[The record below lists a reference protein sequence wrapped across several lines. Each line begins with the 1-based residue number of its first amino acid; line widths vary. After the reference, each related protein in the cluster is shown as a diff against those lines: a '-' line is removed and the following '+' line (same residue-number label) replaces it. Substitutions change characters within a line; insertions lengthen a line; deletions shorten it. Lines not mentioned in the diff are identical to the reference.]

1 MMRTSVRSL
10 LTGAIDYAGL
20 FPPAR
25 LPLDEAFAA
34 FLEHRREPAGWLI
47 GRFVCPA
54 ARLDELTDLAAD
66 LDELE
71 APIVVSVLGTAGD
84 EPEDFL
90 TAVASDAAAIG
101 RATTIQPERLLVDQY
116 EVRTPTA
123 CPAERL
129 PEILRSA
136 RERLE
141 GASPTGLV
149 AFFETP
155 LLGGWRGSLSPAVA
169 AVASAGSGLKIRCG
183 GPDASAVPGAAA
195 VAAALAASAR
205 LGVPLKA
212 TQGLH
217 HPLRHFDRTLETTV
231 HGFLNLLIAGVLARS
246 RRLDEETFLELVE
259 EEDLARYR
267 FTDDGLAWRDFA
279 ADLGE
284 IASAR
289 QHVVTTFGSCS
300 FTEPRDD
307 LVAMGLFEG

>member
-1 MMRTSVRSL
+1 MRASVRSL

-25 LPLDEAFAA
+25 LPLDEAFAT

-54 ARLDELTDLAAD
+54 ARLGELTDLAAGI
-66 LDELE
+66 DEME
-71 APIVVSVLGTAGD
+71 APIVVSVLGTGGD
-84 EPEDFL
+84 EPEDLL

-101 RATTIQPERLLVDQY
+101 RATTAEPERLLVDQY
-116 EVRTPTA
+116 EARMPGA

-129 PEILRSA
+129 PEILQSA

-141 GASPTGLV
+141 GASPTGLMT
-149 AFFETP
+149 FFETP
-155 LLGGWRGSLSPAVA
+155 LLGGWRASLSPAVT

-183 GPDASAVPGAAA
+183 GLDGSAIPGAAA

-217 HPLRHFDRTLETTV
+217 HPLRHFDRTLETTA

-267 FTDDGLAWRDFA
+267 FTDDGLAWRDFE
-279 ADLGE
+279 ADLEE

-307 LVAMGLFEG
+307 LVARGLLDG